1 MSMMKIHAYK
11 KPAIIVAAIILISVI
26 FWPLPAQFK
35 YIGSQFITFALAL
48 YIGLRLW
55 RASPRGQWIMTL
67 QKKEKSGWL
76 IYLAILILSGTIT
89 YITISTLGY
98 WPRAII
104 EFILVIGI
112 IYYALREFKRFLI

>member
-1 MSMMKIHAYK
+1 MMKMRAYK
-11 KPAIIVAAIILISVI
+11 KPAIILIAVILLSVI

-35 YIGSQFITFALAL
+35 YIGSQFITFALAF

-55 RASPRGQWIMTL
+55 RSSPRGKWIKVL
-67 QKKEKSGWL
+67 QKKEKSSWL
-76 IYLAILILSGTIT
+76 IYLAILILSGALT
-89 YITISTLGY
+89 YVTISTLGY

-112 IYYALREFKRFLI
+112 VYYALREFKRFLI